1 MIEVALQEREFEQ
14 FGIAAYIF
22 LATEVKNLSRWSK
35 KVGDHF
41 GKITARIEKFK

>member
-1 MIEVALQEREFEQ
+1 MIKVALQEREFEQ
-14 FGIAAYIF
+14 FGIVTYIF
-22 LATEVKNLSRWSK
+22 LATEAENLSQWSK